1 MSHPST
7 GVASLVIRL
16 RSWVTWVTMDI
27 IPVLDIS
34 RGLAV
39 WAQGGDRARYEPVA
53 SALVPEEVGDAV
65 ALMQAFR
72 RRLGATCSYVA
83 DLDAIQGGAVQR
95 TLIRELAQLETG
107 FAGAIMVDAGVHS
120 PESTVE
126 VLSCGASQVVVGLET
141 LRAFTDLADIVRV
154 VGQDR
159 VVFSVDLRAGS
170 PILHPAMDEAAGAQP
185 DAVSLTAQAVDAGA
199 STLLLL
205 DLARVG
211 TGCGADL
218 GLLEEM
224 RERFPGVRLL
234 AGGGVLAR
242 RDLERIR
249 DAGCDGVLVA
259 SAIHAGTISAADL
272 AALAGAPVGA

>member
-1 MSHPST
+1 
-7 GVASLVIRL
+7 
-16 RSWVTWVTMDI
+16 MDI
-27 IPVLDIS
+27 VPVLDLS

-72 RRLGATCSYVA
+72 RRLGATSSYVA

-107 FAGAIMVDAGVHS
+107 FAGAIMVDAGAHT
-120 PESTVE
+120 PESTFE

-141 LRAFTDLADIVRV
+141 LRAFTDLAHIVRV
-154 VGQDR
+154 VGPDR

-170 PILHPAMDEAAGAQP
+170 PILHPGMDDVAGAQP
-185 DAVSLTAQAVDAGA
+185 DAVTLTAQAVEAGV

-211 TGCGADL
+211 MGCGADV
-218 GLLEEM
+218 GLLEEL
-224 RERFPGVRLL
+224 RLRFPEIRLL

-242 RDLERIR
+242 RDLERMR
-249 DAGCDGVLVA
+249 DAGCDGALVA

-272 AALAGAPVGA
+272 AALAGVPISA

>member
-1 MSHPST
+1 
-7 GVASLVIRL
+7 
-16 RSWVTWVTMDI
+16 MDI
-27 IPVLDIS
+27 VPVLDLS

-72 RRLGATCSYVA
+72 RRLGATSSYVA

-107 FAGAIMVDAGVHS
+107 FAGAIMVDAGAHT
-120 PESTVE
+120 PESTFE

-141 LRAFTDLADIVRV
+141 LRGFSDLARIVRV
-154 VGQDR
+154 VGADR

-170 PILHPAMDEAAGAQP
+170 PILHSGMDDAAGQP
-185 DAVSLTAQAVDAGA
+185 DAVSLTAQAVEVGV

-218 GLLEEM
+218 GLLEEL
-224 RERFPGVRLL
+224 RLRFPGIRLL

-242 RDLERIR
+242 RDLERMR
-249 DAGCDGVLVA
+249 DAGCDGALVA

-272 AALAGAPVGA
+272 AALAGVPVGA